1 MSGILLIGMGGDY
14 MTGKEKTF
22 FRMCIKFVLC
32 GLWTIKEV
40 MDMLQDSIDYDEC
53 VDYLRKWGTVRI
65 FQFYMDCLYRLVFW
79 KSRTVS

>member
-1 MSGILLIGMGGDY
+1 
-14 MTGKEKTF
+14 MTGKEKTL

-32 GLWTIKEV
+32 VLWTIKEV

>member
-1 MSGILLIGMGGDY
+1 

-22 FRMCIKFVLC
+22 FRMCIKLVLC
-32 GLWTIKEV
+32 GQWTVKEV

-79 KSRTVS
+79 ESCTVSGRVS

>member
-1 MSGILLIGMGGDY
+1 
-14 MTGKEKTF
+14 
-22 FRMCIKFVLC
+22 MCIKFVLC

-53 VDYLRKWGTVRI
+53 VDYLRKWEQLGF
-65 FQFYMDCLYRLVFW
+65 FQFYMDKLYWMVFW